1 MFSNGQNNSILD
13 FWPDPRWLILV
24 PKFGFQQTLGPN
36 ELFAICHL
44 IYQWQILPIRM
55 VVALVMIHL

>member
-36 ELFAICHL
+36 EIFAICHP
-44 IYQWQILPIRM
+44 IYQLPILPSCM
-55 VVALVMIHL
+55 VVALALIHF